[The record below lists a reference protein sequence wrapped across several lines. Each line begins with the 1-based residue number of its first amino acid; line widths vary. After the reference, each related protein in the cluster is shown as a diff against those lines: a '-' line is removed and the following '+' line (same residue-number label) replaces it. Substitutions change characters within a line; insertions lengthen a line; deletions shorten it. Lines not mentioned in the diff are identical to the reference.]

1 LVNIYIM
8 IIIFACQVLRYIK
21 EQLFVLLTSYV
32 RSEMV

>member
-1 LVNIYIM
+1 M
-8 IIIFACQVLRYIK
+8 IIFFACQVLRYII